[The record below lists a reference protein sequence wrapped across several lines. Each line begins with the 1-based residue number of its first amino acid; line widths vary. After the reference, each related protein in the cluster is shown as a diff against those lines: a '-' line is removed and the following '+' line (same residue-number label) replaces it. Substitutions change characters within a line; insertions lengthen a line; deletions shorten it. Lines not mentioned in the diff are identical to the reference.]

1 MEMPSRGEA
10 EQRIRERAEADPAFR
25 AELVANPR
33 KALESELGVQIP
45 EDVSVQVHEESLSE
59 VHLVLPASQE
69 DLSDA
74 DLEMVAGG
82 AGWDPNAVCA
92 EDYGGGA

>member
-1 MEMPSRGEA
+1 MEMLSRGEA

-25 AELVANPR
+25 AQLLAKPKE
-33 KALESELGVQIP
+33 ALEAELGVQIP
-45 EDVSVQVHEESLSE
+45 DNVSVQVHEESLSE

-74 DLEMVAGG
+74 DLELVAGG
-82 AGWDPNAVCA
+82 AGWDPGA
-92 EDYGGGA
+92 ECSSDYGGSV

>member
-1 MEMPSRGEA
+1 MEMLSRGEA

-25 AELVANPR
+25 AALLENPR
-33 KALESELGVQIP
+33 KALEAELGVQIP
-45 EDVSVQVHEESLSE
+45 DNVSVRVHEESLSE

-74 DLEMVAGG
+74 ELELVAGG
-82 AGWDPNAVCA
+82 AGWGECPDDVGAV
-92 EDYGGGA
+92 

>member
-1 MEMPSRGEA
+1 MH
-10 EQRIRERAEADPAFR
+10 
-25 AELVANPR
+25 
-33 KALESELGVQIP
+33 
-45 EDVSVQVHEESLSE
+45 VHEESLSE

-82 AGWDPNAVCA
+82 AGWDPTA
-92 EDYGGGA
+92 ECTDDYGGGV

>member
-1 MEMPSRGEA
+1 MERLSRGEA

-25 AELVANPR
+25 AELLAKPR
-33 KALESELGVQIP
+33 EALEAELGVQIP
-45 EDVSVQVHEESLSE
+45 ETVSVQVHEESLSA

-74 DLEMVAGG
+74 DLELIAGG
-82 AGWDPNAVCA
+82 GSWSTQDGP
-92 EDYGGGA
+92 

>member
-45 EDVSVQVHEESLSE
+45 EDVSVHVHEESLSE

-82 AGWDPNAVCA
+82 AGWDPSAVCS
-92 EDYGGGA
+92 EDYGGGV

>member
-1 MEMPSRGEA
+1 MEMLSRGEA

-25 AELVANPR
+25 RELLAKPR
-33 KALESELGVQIP
+33 EALEAELGVQIP
-45 EDVSVQVHEESLSE
+45 ENVSVQVHEESLSE

-74 DLEMVAGG
+74 DLELIAGG
-82 AGWDPNAVCA
+82 GGWTDCGNDP
-92 EDYGGGA
+92 GM

>member
-1 MEMPSRGEA
+1 M
-10 EQRIRERAEADPAFR
+10 
-25 AELVANPR
+25 
-33 KALESELGVQIP
+33 
-45 EDVSVQVHEESLSE
+45 QVHEESLSE

-82 AGWDPNAVCA
+82 AGWDPSA
-92 EDYGGGA
+92 ECTDDYGGRRIARQPVQADVDDPLAEAVSAVCRRVPEPLLDGPGGSES